1 MSFPNGPM
9 ATMAPSLI
17 RLAQFAQRKK
27 MANRPEPRLPG
38 EPPMSQQIA
47 GANSLA
53 IDPSFLP
60 APQPQRALPPAP
72 PPQGGMP
79 MPDDM
84 GRAPSPR
91 IAMMA
96 GQVPQAQAE
105 QAPSFPRPEPLDLP
119 ERTYDMPPVVA
130 PPTLAPPPRRDI
142 AKESNRAMQ
151 SALIPGLVGLALGG
165 APGAVAA
172 ASGAVAGN
180 RARADQEAAVENQAY
195 SIERANALQ
204 QYGMDRQETGDKTN
218 RITQQM
224 RQDQSRDI
232 LLTQAKRSE
241 WEAWNKEQ
249 DRLAKARTIE
259 GGDATKTVNAL
270 LAHRAKTSELMASEP
285 EGPQRRVAGDFN
297 RITASLGHPE
307 LAITIPPT
315 GPVFELRPQD
325 LNRNALAGLAN
336 ARTAQVPILAGNTVK
351 KTEAEIKNINADNAR
366 SDKQAEFDQW
376 YKKRQVDISQGRL
389 NMAQEKQ
396 NIEKESGS
404 VKTWEDAQGKI
415 ADYMAKAAKL
425 SEPGYDIEKGDI
437 PPSPDA
443 LLAASY
449 YKQAAEGLKVKFG
462 KVPKPSTASAPSVS
476 QYSLPSGNTPAVTL
490 PPIPV
495 RGQTIQVQIP
505 TPAPSIPSV
514 NNRLKSFAKTG
525 PSPAPKPTPA
535 PKKATATPKPSA
547 TPLPRRKDGKL
558 DTSKLTNEQLTKLLM
573 GHLQPGG
580 AR

>member
-1 MSFPNGPM
+1 MSFPNGPIT
-9 ATMAPSLI
+9 ALAPSI
-17 RLAQFAQRKK
+17 RRFIQFAQRKK
-27 MANRPEPRLPG
+27 MASQPEPRLPG

-47 GANSLA
+47 GANSLT

-60 APQPQRALPPAP
+60 PPQPQRTLPPAP

-79 MPDDM
+79 MPDDI
-84 GRAPSPR
+84 GRDPSPR

-96 GQVPQAQAE
+96 GQVPQVQAE
-105 QAPSFPRPEPLDLP
+105 QAPAFPRPEPLDLP
-119 ERTYDMPPVVA
+119 ERTYDMPPVVT
-130 PPTLAPPPRRDI
+130 PPTIAPPPTRDI
-142 AKESNRAMQ
+142 AKENNRAMQ
-151 SALIPGLVGLALGG
+151 AALIPAGLGLLLGG
-165 APGAVAA
+165 APAA
-172 ASGAVAGN
+172 AAGGAAAFAGN
-180 RARADQEAAVENQAY
+180 KARSDQEAAVANQEYGAKR
-195 SIERANALQ
+195 SNDLA
-204 QYGMDRQETGDKTN
+204 QYGLDRQETGDKAN

-249 DRLAKARTIE
+249 DRLAKARSAEAI
-259 GGDATKTVNAL
+259 DSTKVVPSL
-270 LAHRAKTSELMASEP
+270 LTHRAKTAELMSTQP
-285 EGPQRRVAGDFN
+285 EDAQRRVAGDFN
-297 RITASLGHPE
+297 EIAASLGRPD
-307 LAITIPPT
+307 LGFSIPAK
-315 GPVFELRPQD
+315 GPVFAMQPKDINRGALSNN
-325 LNRNALAGLAN
+325 LNAK
-336 ARTAQVPILAGNTVK
+336 TAQVPILAGNTVA
-351 KTEAEIKNINADNAR
+351 KTQAEIDNLKTDNDR
-366 SDKQAEFDQW
+366 ENRKVQFDQW

-462 KVPKPSTASAPSVS
+462 KAPKPSTASAPSVS

-514 NNRLKSFAKTG
+514 NNRLKSFAKA
-525 PSPAPKPTPA
+525 SPRPTPKPTPA

-558 DTSKLTNEQLTKLLM
+558 DTSKLSNEQLQRIMTGKK
-573 GHLQPGG
+573 
-580 AR
+580 

>member
-1 MSFPNGPM
+1 MSFPNGPIT
-9 ATMAPSLI
+9 ALAPSI
-17 RLAQFAQRKK
+17 RRFIQFAQRKK
-27 MANRPEPRLPG
+27 MASQPEPRLPG

-60 APQPQRALPPAP
+60 APPPPPQRPLPPVP
-72 PPQGGMP
+72 PVQGGMP

-91 IAMMA
+91 IAMMT
-96 GQVPQAQAE
+96 GQAPMPQAE

-204 QYGMDRQETGDKTN
+204 QYGMDRQETGDKAN

-249 DRLAKARTIE
+249 DRLAKARNSE
-259 GGDATKTVNAL
+259 AVDSTKVVPSL
-270 LAHRAKTSELMASEP
+270 LTHRAKTAELMSTQP
-285 EGPQRRVAGDFN
+285 EDAQRRVAGDFN
-297 RITASLGHPE
+297 EIAASLGRPD
-307 LAITIPPT
+307 LGFSIPAK
-315 GPVFELRPQD
+315 GPVFAMTPQD
-325 LNRNALAGLAN
+325 VNRGALAGLAN
-336 ARTAQVPILAGNTVK
+336 ARTEQVPVLAGNTVK
-351 KTEAEIKNINADNAR
+351 KTQAEIGNIAADNKREDGKA
-366 SDKQAEFDQW
+366 QFEQW

-415 ADYMAKAAKL
+415 ADYMSKAARL
-425 SEPGYDIEKGDI
+425 TEPDIDTI
-437 PPSPDA
+437 MNTVTPPTADA
-443 LLAASY
+443 IAAAGY
-449 YKQAAEGLKVKFG
+449 YKQAAEGLKAKFG
-462 KVPKPSTASAPSVS
+462 KAPKPSTASAPRTS
-476 QYSLPSGNTPAVTL
+476 QYSLPSGGTAPVTL
-490 PPIPV
+490 PPIQV
-495 RGQTIQVQIP
+495 RGETVRPTLPSPPISSPAVDRRLRQLATPSPRP
-505 TPAPSIPSV
+505 TPKP
-514 NNRLKSFAKTG
+514 R
-525 PSPAPKPTPA
+525 PTPA

-558 DTSKLTNEQLTKLLM
+558 DTSKLSNEQLQRIMTGKK
-573 GHLQPGG
+573 
-580 AR
+580 